1 MILDLFVSV
10 FEADTKNFEMGAKK
24 VEKSTDEIIENLK
37 STEKKSKGIFDSLGK
52 AMEVAYDSTDI
63 VNMNSKNMN
72 SFFDII
78 KKHGVTAED
87 TSKQLKDLFF
97 SVEDAI
103 SNVNSEQAKV
113 FDDLN
118 ISLKNTDGSVKDIIV
133 LIDELADSTKNVS
146 DERVN
151 DIFTK
156 LGLEDAKIIDAIK
169 RSKSEIS
176 GLSKEIRKVK
186 SESEIAADKFKN
198 FIKGAVSFLGT
209 VAVAGKGVG
218 IAISQADKIKNLE
231 DTADAIATTSSNLK
245 GFNVLMAESDIEA
258 EKSTEALKGLFE
270 STGEAINNVN
280 SEQAKIF
287 KQLGI
292 SLNNADGSIKD
303 TTSLMG
309 DLAEALSNTDKR
321 QAQNVFKK
329 LGITDPKTANEII
342 KQGKSLKETVKQY
355 SNLYGITEKQSKI
368 AKEYRKSQDRLNNTL
383 ENAKNSIMQ
392 YIAPAITWLI
402 DKFTIVIDWMNKHQ
416 AFVIGFFGAIAVVV
430 STLYLPA
437 MIKAGIAT
445 LAATWPILLI
455 ATAIGIAATAIA
467 LLVDDIYTWIEG
479 GDSLI
484 GQLISFEDAMNLV
497 NSAIDFLVDG
507 FNGGIEAIK
516 NFGSAFIDMV
526 VGVKNDVVANF
537 NAIKDFINGLLDT
550 VFGTINKIKDAFKGV
565 KSFFGFGDGDAN
577 LELANKTIT
586 DIQANPLNK
595 VSSQQISNMSN
606 SKNEQN
612 IGIGEIT
619 INTQATN
626 SKEISSDIKSDLE
639 NQLQNL
645 KAESYSGID
654 I

>member
-1 MILDLFVSV
+1 
-10 FEADTKNFEMGAKK
+10 
-24 VEKSTDEIIENLK
+24 
-37 STEKKSKGIFDSLGK
+37 
-52 AMEVAYDSTDI
+52 
-63 VNMNSKNMN
+63 
-72 SFFDII
+72 
-78 KKHGVTAED
+78 
-87 TSKQLKDLFF
+87 
-97 SVEDAI
+97 
-103 SNVNSEQAKV
+103 
-113 FDDLN
+113 
-118 ISLKNTDGSVKDIIV
+118 
-133 LIDELADSTKNVS
+133 
-146 DERVN
+146 
-151 DIFTK
+151 
-156 LGLEDAKIIDAIK
+156 
-169 RSKSEIS
+169 
-176 GLSKEIRKVK
+176 
-186 SESEIAADKFKN
+186 
-198 FIKGAVSFLGT
+198 
-209 VAVAGKGVG
+209 
-218 IAISQADKIKNLE
+218 
-231 DTADAIATTSSNLK
+231 
-245 GFNVLMAESDIEA
+245 MAESDIEA

>member
-10 FEADTKNFEMGAKK
+10 FEADTKDYEAGAKK
-24 VEKSTDEIIENLK
+24 VEKSTDEIAESMKNA
-37 STEKKSKGIFDSLGK
+37 EKQ
-52 AMEVAYDSTDI
+52 AQAT
-63 VNMNSKNMN
+63 
-72 SFFDII
+72 
-78 KKHGVTAED
+78 TA
-87 TSKQLKDLFF
+87 KLKDFL
-97 SVEDAI
+97 
-103 SNVNSEQAKV
+103 
-113 FDDLN
+113 
-118 ISLKNTDGSVKDIIV
+118 
-133 LIDELADSTKNVS
+133 
-146 DERVN
+146 
-151 DIFTK
+151 
-156 LGLEDAKIIDAIK
+156 
-169 RSKSEIS
+169 
-176 GLSKEIRKVK
+176 
-186 SESEIAADKFKN
+186 
-198 FIKGAVSFLGT
+198 KGAVGFLGT
-209 VAVAGKGVG
+209 VAVASKGIG
-218 IAISQADKIKNLE
+218 IAIEQADKINTLNQVATSLETNVENL
-231 DTADAIATTSSNLK
+231 DAFTKALK
-245 GFNVLMAESDIEA
+245 ENGAEA
-258 EKSTEALKGLFE
+258 EATEDALRNAFN
-270 STGEAINNVN
+270 SSAEAINNAE

-303 TTSLMG
+303 TTHLLTE
-309 DLAEALSNTDKR
+309 LAGATEQLDKR
-321 QAQNVFKK
+321 QASNIFQK
-329 LGITDPKTANEII
+329 LGITDKRVIDGLLKGRKELEENIKKQKENGVVTKRQVEIAEKY
-342 KQGKSLKETVKQY
+342 KQ
-355 SNLYGITEKQSKI
+355 
-368 AKEYRKSQDRLNNTL
+368 AQDRLNSSI
-383 ENAKNSIMQ
+383 ENAKNSIME

-402 DKFTIVIDWMNKHQ
+402 DKFNIVINWMNKHQ

-467 LLVDDIYTWIEG
+467 LLVDDIYAWING

-526 VGVKNDVVANF
+526 VGVKDDVVANF
-537 NAIKDFINGLLDT
+537 NAIKDFINGLLST
-550 VFGTINKIKDAFKGV
+550 VFGAINKIKDAFNGV
-565 KSFFGFGDGDAN
+565 KNFFGFGNGEVKITEESISKKANGDTVKGSLADVIQGTN
-577 LELANKTIT
+577 KDIENVKQVNTDIKQTNKDIENMKEVNKDIENVKQVNKDIVIANKTLDSAT
-586 DIQANPLNK
+586 KNPINNT
-595 VSSQQISNMSN
+595 SSQQISNMSN

-626 SKEISSDIKSDLE
+626 SSEISSDIKSDLE